1 MEKRKTNAESGKQES
16 KETKTE
22 GKSSET
28 KEKST
33 NSKEESKD
41 VKMIM
46 VLPEDYPQLMVDIEE
61 DLLRRLDYYDASVRD
76 NKREVSQMKRY
87 EIVLKT

>member
-1 MEKRKTNAESGKQES
+1 MKNFKKSTGKILLASGLVVSMSACSVTSLFGDKEKTNAESSKQES

-22 GKSSET
+22 GTSSAKSESKSSET

-41 VKMIM
+41 VKM
-46 VLPEDYPQLMVDIEE
+46 
-61 DLLRRLDYYDASVRD
+61 LR
-76 NKREVSQMKRY
+76 
-87 EIVLKT
+87 